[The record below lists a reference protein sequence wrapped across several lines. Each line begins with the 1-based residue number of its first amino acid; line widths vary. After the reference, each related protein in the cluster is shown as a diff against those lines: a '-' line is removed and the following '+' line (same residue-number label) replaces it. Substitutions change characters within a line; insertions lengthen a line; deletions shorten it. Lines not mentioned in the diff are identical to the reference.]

1 MAKII
6 FIGAVNTLS
15 STEHVSSDVH
25 RYINP
30 DNIVLATL
38 KKTEQGWIWSFML
51 SEGTSVDSMAFED
64 YNLAKNWADENNL
77 VQNGELIS

>member
-1 MAKII
+1 MAKIV
-6 FIGAVNTLS
+6 FIGAVKTLS
-15 STEHVSSDVH
+15 STEHAPHDVC

-38 KKTEQGWIWSFML
+38 KKAEEGWVWSFML

-64 YNLAKNWADENNL
+64 YNLAKSWADEHNL
-77 VQNGELIS
+77 VQTGE